1 MKYVYDPILKKFRAK
16 DDYMVPEKTPEL
28 RMCKLTLEEYGQLE
42 VYEDNVI
49 YFILNEAR
57 DKITGMYV
65 GTIPFVISADYG
77 VFGQSIFGNVIYA

>member
-16 DDYMVPEKTPEL
+16 DDYMVPETTPEL

-65 GTIPFVISADYG
+65 GTIPFVLSAEYG

>member
-16 DDYMVPEKTPEL
+16 DDYMVPETTPEL
-28 RMCKLTLEEYGQLE
+28 RMCKLTLEEYSQLE

-49 YFILNEAR
+49 YFILSEAR
-57 DKITGMYV
+57 EKIAGMYV
-65 GTIPFVISADYG
+65 GTIPFVLSADYG